1 MGELLSATFNIVY
14 VNCKLMVRLDQ
25 IDLSKDDLNK
35 FFSPI
40 ETKIIK
46 TLWREGEMTTTML
59 TKKTDIPLTSVAGTL
74 DRLVKAGYAT
84 RRSESING
92 RIKYFYE
99 PIFSEKEIAIKI
111 TNRILDRLVDA
122 FGPLALENFSK
133 YNDKK

>member
-1 MGELLSATFNIVY
+1 
-14 VNCKLMVRLDQ
+14 MVRLDQ
-25 IDLSKDDLNK
+25 IDLSKDGLNK

-46 TLWREGEMTTTML
+46 TLWSEGEMTTTML
-59 TKKTDIPLTSVAGTL
+59 TEKTDIPLTSVAGTL

-99 PIFSEKEIAIKI
+99 PIFSEKEIATKI
-111 TNRILDRLVDA
+111 TNKILDRLVDA
-122 FGPLALENFSK
+122 FGSLALENFSK